1 MIQAHDIHCIQVQYV
16 QYCMFC
22 EYFQLSIK
30 NIKIYKVT
38 FNLSIL
44 FCLCFQYVVKDLKK
58 DFVLENIWPAVQANA
73 KYEDRYLLGTSLA
86 RPCITKGMMEVV
98 KEEGADFISHGATG
112 KVQPY

>member
-1 MIQAHDIHCIQVQYV
+1 MTYIVFKYSMYSTVCCVSISN
-16 QYCMFC
+16 
-22 EYFQLSIK
+22 LSIK
-30 NIKIYKVT
+30 LLLTGQSY
-38 FNLSIL
+38 L
-44 FCLCFQYVVKDLKK
+44 CLCFQYVVKDLKK

-98 KEEGADFISHGATG
+98 REEGADFISHGATG